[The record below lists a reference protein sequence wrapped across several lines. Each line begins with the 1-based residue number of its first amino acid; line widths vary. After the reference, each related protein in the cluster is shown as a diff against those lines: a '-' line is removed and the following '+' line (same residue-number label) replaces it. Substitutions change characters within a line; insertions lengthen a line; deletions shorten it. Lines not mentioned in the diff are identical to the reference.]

1 MRQVPG
7 LGSPA
12 AGCASPIGPRCPC
25 LTGWVRRYAQV
36 FPQLG
41 PSGSSSRPCQSGQ
54 PATPRTAHG
63 SQSGRSYCED
73 DFDASP
79 LTPTVPCLAVAINI
93 FGTSAGSIAPG
104 LPRRHASAPRRT
116 RCAAGPACVAAN
128 VCAYHRDVSMPPAA
142 MSRLPRRA
150 AFRAMPSAM
159 PPSPVCRRPCRRDC
173 PSLTP
178 PLPSTL
184 SPSPPT
190 PHPPCCRSHV
200 CRR

>member
-104 LPRRHASAPRRT
+104 LPRRHASAPAPPVLPIT
-116 RCAAGPACVAAN
+116 RKGSFAK
-128 VCAYHRDVSMPPAA
+128 
-142 MSRLPRRA
+142 LPL
-150 AFRAMPSAM
+150 F
-159 PPSPVCRRPCRRDC
+159 C
-173 PSLTP
+173 PNKP
-178 PLPSTL
+178 QVVIPL
-184 SPSPPT
+184 
-190 PHPPCCRSHV
+190 
-200 CRR
+200 